1 VETITSTRN
10 PRVREVAALHR
21 RRERRERGQHLVEGV
36 RTVAAAYAAGVVEE
50 VWATEETAERLDL
63 PAGAP
68 LVIVAEH
75 VLERVADARTPQ
87 GVVAIARTSPAALAS
102 VVGRGLLVVLD
113 AVSDPGNVGT
123 IVRTADA
130 AGAVGV
136 VLTEGSADVYAPKTV
151 RAAAG
156 STYHLPV
163 VTEVTLVEVVRA
175 CHAAGQQVF
184 GLDGHGERSVDDLA
198 GWSSPPALVLGN
210 EAHGLAP
217 DTVGLLEGRA
227 AIQLRGRAESL
238 NVAAA
243 AAIAIYA
250 AARGVVDRQSPQM
263 DLAGE
268 EGQGTSARPGP
279 AGDAGSASEQGPVPG
294 TH

>member
-1 VETITSTRN
+1 METITSTRN
-10 PRVREVAALHR
+10 PRVLEVAALHR
-21 RRERRERGQHLVEGV
+21 RRERRERGQHLVEGI
-36 RTVAAAYAAGVVEE
+36 RTVTAAFAAGVLDE
-50 VWATEETAERLDL
+50 VWATEEAAARLDL
-63 PAGAP
+63 PTGAP

-87 GVVAIARTSPAALAS
+87 GVVAIARTSPAALES

-130 AGAVGV
+130 AGATGV

-163 VTEVTLVEVVRA
+163 VTEVTLAEVVRA

-184 GLDGHGERSVDDLA
+184 GLAGDGERSVDDLA
-198 GWSSPPALVLGN
+198 GWSPPPALVLGN

-217 DTVGLLEGRA
+217 DTVGLLDGRV
-227 AIQLRGRAESL
+227 AIPLRGRAESL

-250 AARGVVDRQSPQM
+250 AARGAVD
-263 DLAGE
+263 
-268 EGQGTSARPGP
+268 RPGP
-279 AGDAGSASEQGPVPG
+279 EEAVAERDPGSGSAPGSEVAPGSGSEPGSEPG
-294 TH
+294 TN